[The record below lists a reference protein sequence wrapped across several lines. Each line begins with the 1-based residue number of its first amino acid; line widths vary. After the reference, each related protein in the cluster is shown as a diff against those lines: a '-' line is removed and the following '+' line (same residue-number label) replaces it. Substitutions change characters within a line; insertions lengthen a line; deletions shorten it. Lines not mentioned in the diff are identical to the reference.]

1 MLFAAEEGG
10 GGLAFP
16 PIENIVEWAPIL
28 FEGNSL
34 LEFNKI
40 GLIHFLGLLLPAIL
54 FFVAG
59 RQKGLVPS
67 GARNVAEGII
77 DFIETQVVMP
87 TMGAEG
93 MRYFPMLLSF
103 FLYIF
108 IGNITEVIPFF
119 QMPANAR
126 MAGPLVLALVAW
138 AAFIIVGVKHNGMGY
153 FKSVLFPSGVPKA
166 LYLLVTPIEFLSTFI
181 IRPFSHAVRLF
192 ANMLAGHILLVTF
205 SVLCIGLWAAKP
217 TVIVEALTF
226 PGLMLF
232 TAFEI
237 GVSLIQAFVFTI
249 LASVYIGLALHP
261 EH

>member
-1 MLFAAEEGG
+1 MIL
-10 GGLAFP
+10 GLEFP
-16 PIENIVEWAPIL
+16 PIENIVEWPAWL
-28 FEGNSL
+28 FSDNSWL
-34 LEFNKI
+34 AFNKI
-40 GLIHFLGLLLPAIL
+40 GFIHFLGLALPALL
-54 FFVAG
+54 FFMAG

-67 GARNVAEGII
+67 GARNVAEGIV
-77 DFIETQVVMP
+77 DFMEKQIVLP

-93 MRYFPMLLSF
+93 MRYLPMLISF

-108 IGNITEVIPFF
+108 IANITEVIPFF
-119 QMPANAR
+119 QMPATAR

-138 AAFIIVGVKHNGMGY
+138 AAFIIVGVKHNGLGY

-166 LYLLVTPIEFLSTFI
+166 LYLLVTPIEILSTFI

-192 ANMLAGHILLVTF
+192 ANMLAGHILIVTF
-205 SVLCIGLWAAKP
+205 SVLCIGLWAAKV
-217 TVIVEALTF
+217 TIIVEALTF
-226 PGLMLF
+226 PGLVAF
-232 TAFEI
+232 TAFEV